1 MATPQAGRGFFGLM
15 TLLGTYVG
23 IVPMLRRVGGGAVR
37 ARQIFLPVRAADRC
51 TLDPLALAGGLLIIM
66 YSTGLLVPA

>member
-1 MATPQAGRGFFGLM
+1 
-15 TLLGTYVG
+15 
-23 IVPMLRRVGGGAVR
+23 MLRRVGGGAVR